1 MDVLNSRGLGLLK
14 CFLDFWSDLIGFT
27 LCPISP
33 YYLVDLVPSVIRRM
47 DPVPYPKPVDLPAEQ
62 AAS

>member
-1 MDVLNSRGLGLLK
+1 MNPERLLHNLCALKHLLLTILISRVSELDVLNSRGLGLLK

-33 YYLVDLVPSVIRRM
+33 Y
-47 DPVPYPKPVDLPAEQ
+47 
-62 AAS
+62 